1 MESNKTDYK
10 TINKN
15 INSGAHAYLIK
26 GKNLLVF
33 LEDSIYNAI
42 LKIYKENN

>member
-15 INSGAHAYLIK
+15 VNLGAYAYLIK
-26 GKNLLVF
+26 GKIFSVLL
-33 LEDSIYNAI
+33 EHSIYIAI
-42 LKIYKENN
+42 LKI